1 MLEGNLKDHLV
12 QPFVGASMRSSSLF
26 SCAFKICSDVTS
38 TPGDVVAVIITAK
51 KFFLVLR

>member
-38 TPGDVVAVIITAK
+38 APGDVVAVILTAK